1 VNIPAELKYT
11 SDHEWVGVEGNI
23 ATIGVSD
30 HAGEELSDVTYVE
43 LPSEGDELTIGEAF
57 GVIETVKAAADLLAP
72 ISGKVVEANTALEDD
87 PEIIKNDPYGAGW
100 FVKVEMSDPSELDKL
115 LDDQAYKELI
125 AG

>member
-1 VNIPAELKYT
+1 MNIPADLKY
-11 SDHEWVGVEGNI
+11 SEDHEWVGVEGNI

-30 HAGEELSDVTYVE
+30 HAGEELSDVTFVE
-43 LPSEGDELTIGEAF
+43 LPSEGDELTVGEAF
-57 GVIETVKAAADLLAP
+57 GVIETVKAAADLFAP
-72 ISGKVVEANTALEDD
+72 ISGKVVEVNTALEDD

-115 LDDQAYKELI
+115 MDAQAYKELI